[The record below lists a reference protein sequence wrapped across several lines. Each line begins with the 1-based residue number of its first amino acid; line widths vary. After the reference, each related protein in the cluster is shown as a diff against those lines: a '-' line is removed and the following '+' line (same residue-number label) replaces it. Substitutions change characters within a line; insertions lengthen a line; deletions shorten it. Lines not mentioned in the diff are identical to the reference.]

1 MFVAATAFALV
12 NAAMTASPD
21 RSRHFQS
28 AAYVNACAAFA
39 HLQMVRGENWHVS
52 SPDGFNISGLKLLE
66 WLFGTPVAIVLA
78 KQLYALSR
86 GPPVDYVGAAVK
98 LFEAQGRGRRVH
110 TPAVSPAGPGGRL
123 HDRVRVL
130 HR

>member
-52 SPDGFNISGLKLLE
+52 SADGFSISGLRLLE
-66 WLFGTPVAIVLA
+66 WLFGTPVMIVLA

-86 GPPVDYVGAAVK
+86 EPPVDYVSAAVK
-98 LFEAQGRGRRVH
+98 LFERDRGADGVYIPLSLIH
-110 TPAVSPAGPGGRL
+110 I
-123 HDRVRVL
+123 
-130 HR
+130 